1 MTDSCDPLNPELT
14 SCAPTNVATALAL
27 EFPDWSGHRAAPP
40 SVTAEEMHRYNESLL
55 RFATAVPGFEE
66 RRLAA
71 KVRVEFV
78 L

>member
-1 MTDSCDPLNPELT
+1 
-14 SCAPTNVATALAL
+14 V
-27 EFPDWSGHRAAPP
+27 RA
-40 SVTAEEMHRYNESLL
+40 EDMQRYNESLL
-55 RFATAVPGFEE
+55 PFATAVPGFDE